1 LAKTRFAYF
10 CQSCG
15 YESAKWLGKC
25 PSCSQWNTFVEEVLE
40 KANTSIPNWK
50 ATSTTLQ
57 RANKPVKVA
66 DITFNE
72 EHRLLTP
79 DKEFNRVLGGG
90 IVAGSLVL
98 IGGEPGIGKST
109 LMLQLALNMPGLK
122 VLYISGEE
130 SEHQIKMRAERLEEV
145 GSRKSEV
152 GSQKLDGGAFKSEIE
167 HPKSEIEYKSEIEHP
182 KSEISRGCYIL
193 TETSTQNIFKQI
205 EQLEPDIVV
214 VDSIQT
220 LYSAH
225 IESTPGSVSQVRECT
240 AELLRFAKESGTPVF
255 LIGHITK
262 DGMIAGPKILEHM
275 VDTVLQFEGDR
286 HHVYRILRTVK
297 NRFGSSSEL
306 GIYEMLGE
314 GLREVSNPSEILLSQ
329 RDEALSGIT
338 ISTTLEGMR
347 PMMIE
352 TQALVSPSPYGTP
365 QRTATG
371 FDTRRMS
378 MLLAVLEKRCGF
390 NLGAKDVFL
399 NITGGIRVEDPA
411 IDLGLAAAIISSHE
425 DIPVPFKTCFAG
437 EIGLSGEIRA
447 VNRVEQRI
455 AEAQKLGFEQIFISK
470 YNLPS
475 GGHDKKGIDLSRYK
489 IDIKIVSRI
498 EEVFGLLFG

>member
-1 LAKTRFAYF
+1 MNLSAHLHIRISAHQTNMAKTKIAYF

-15 YESAKWLGKC
+15 FESAKWLGKC
-25 PSCSQWNTFVEEVLE
+25 PSCQQWNTFVEEIIE
-40 KANTSIPNWK
+40 KSNGSVPDWK
-50 ATSTTLQ
+50 ATSSTTQQ
-57 RANKPVKVA
+57 RANKPVEVP
-66 DITFNE
+66 DIIFSE
-72 EHRLLTP
+72 EQRMLTP

-109 LMLQLALNMPGLK
+109 LMLQLALSMPSLK
-122 VLYISGEE
+122 ILYISGEE
-130 SEHQIKMRAERLEEV
+130 SDKQIKMRAERLDP
-145 GSRKSEV
+145 S
-152 GSQKLDGGAFKSEIE
+152 GSQESGVKSQESGQL
-167 HPKSEIEYKSEIEHP
+167 KFGK
-182 KSEISRGCYIL
+182 GCYIL

-205 EQLEPDIVV
+205 EQLEPDLVV

-220 LYSAH
+220 LHSSH

-240 AELLRFAKESGTPVF
+240 AELLRFAKESSTPVF

-286 HHVYRILRTVK
+286 HHVYRILRAVK
-297 NRFGSSSEL
+297 NRFGSASEL

-329 RDEALSGIT
+329 RDEPLSGIT
-338 ISTTLEGMR
+338 ISATLEGMR
-347 PMMIE
+347 PMLIE
-352 TQALVSPSPYGTP
+352 TQALVSTSAYGTP

-371 FDTRRMS
+371 FDTRRMN

-390 NLGAKDVFL
+390 RLGAKDVFL
-399 NITGGIRVEDPA
+399 NITGGIKVEDPA

-425 DIPVPFKTCFAG
+425 DIPIPFKTCFAG

-470 YNLPS
+470 YNMPS
-475 GGHDKKGIDLSRYK
+475 GTKDKKRIDLTRYA
-489 IDIKIVSRI
+489 IEVRTVGNI